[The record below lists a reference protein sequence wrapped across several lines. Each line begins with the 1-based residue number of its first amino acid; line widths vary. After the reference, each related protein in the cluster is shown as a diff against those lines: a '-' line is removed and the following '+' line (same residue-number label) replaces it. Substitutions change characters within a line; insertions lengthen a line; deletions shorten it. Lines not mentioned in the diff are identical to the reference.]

1 MILIIIRAKQ
11 EIDNMNQS
19 VLKAIELLNCFTVK
33 KELSIIELSEMTN
46 MPKTTVFRL
55 VSSLEEGGLLVKNRK
70 TSHDVTYHMS
80 FRMVEL
86 GKHAMDQLEYRK
98 IAYPHMKVL
107 NEELN
112 ELVHLVTR
120 EGDEAVYVET
130 IDSTKLIRLVVKVGR
145 RSPLYAGSGPKLLLA
160 HMDPIAQKEYLNSVK
175 IKKITDNTIDN
186 VEDLKK
192 ELIRIKELGYSKSH
206 AEHFPNTIGFSFPI
220 YDYTNHVI
228 ASLGVSIPSSDYSKD
243 REEMIIKKTK
253 SAALAISWDLGYKG
267 NQN

>member
-1 MILIIIRAKQ
+1 
-11 EIDNMNQS
+11 MNQS
-19 VLKAIELLNCFTVK
+19 VLKAIDILNCFTIK
-33 KELSIIELSEMTN
+33 KELSIIELSEMTK

-80 FRMVEL
+80 LRIVEL
-86 GKHAMDQLEYRK
+86 GKHVMDQLEYREV
-98 IAYPHMKVL
+98 AYPHMKTL

-160 HMDPIAQKEYLNSVK
+160 HMEPSAQKEYLDSVE

-192 ELIRIKELGYSKSH
+192 ELARIKTLGYSKSH

-220 YDYTNHVI
+220 YDYTHHVI
-228 ASLGVSIPSSDYSKD
+228 ASLGVSIPSSDYSHD
-243 REEMIIKKTK
+243 REEIIITKTRNT
-253 SAALAISWDLGYKG
+253 AMAIARDLGYKG
-267 NQN
+267 DNYYI

>member
-1 MILIIIRAKQ
+1 
-11 EIDNMNQS
+11 MNQS
-19 VLKAIELLNCFTVK
+19 VLKAIELLNCFTIK

-55 VSSLEEGGLLVKNRK
+55 VSSLEEGRLLVKNRK
-70 TSHDVTYHMS
+70 TSHDVTYQMS
-80 FRMVEL
+80 LRIVEL
-86 GKHAMDQLEYRK
+86 GKHVMDQLEYREV
-98 IAYPHMKVL
+98 AYPHMKTL

-130 IDSTKLIRLVVKVGR
+130 IDSSKLIRLVVKVGR

-160 HMDPIAQKEYLNSVK
+160 HMEESAQKTYLDSME
-175 IKKITDNTIDN
+175 IKKMTENTIDN
-186 VEDLKK
+186 EEDLKK
-192 ELIRIKELGYSKSH
+192 ELARIKERGYSKSH

-228 ASLGVSIPSSDYSKD
+228 ASLGVSIPSSDYSQD
-243 REEMIIKKTK
+243 REDMMITK
-253 SAALAISWDLGYKG
+253 IRETAIAIATDLGYKG
-267 NQN
+267 NGYHL